1 MSQVLQ
7 EREMHIID
15 QRTLGILIVL
25 LLAILVVVKRVA
37 TGSIL
42 ERPNP
47 GLLLWLVNIFNLFFL
62 LVANPLAAILLI
74 LGRMDG
80 IDPTSLEVGSGW
92 LLVVVEIGGLIIYL
106 TGFLLM
112 GWALIG
118 LGSNYQLGGSDPRTT
133 DMLTVSGPYAL
144 IRHPMYT
151 AALCIAFG
159 LVCLTESLA
168 CLGAF
173 IIYLVLILL
182 LIPVEEESLLRAY
195 DGQYAAYRQ
204 KVRKLVPL
212 FF

>member
-1 MSQVLQ
+1 
-7 EREMHIID
+7 MHIID

-25 LLAILVVVKRVA
+25 LLAILVVVKRMA

-42 ERPNP
+42 EKPNP

-74 LGRMDG
+74 TGRMDG
-80 IDPTSLEVGSGW
+80 VDPTSLEIAPGW
-92 LLVVVEIGGLIIYL
+92 LLIVVEIGGFIIYL

-118 LGSNYQLGGSDPRTT
+118 LGSNYQLGGSDPRTSDT
-133 DMLTVSGPYAL
+133 LTLSGPYAL

-159 LVCLTESLA
+159 LACLTESLA

-173 IIYLVLILL
+173 IIYLALIEL
-182 LIPVEEESLLRAY
+182 LIPIEEQSLLRAY
-195 DGQYAAYRQ
+195 GEQYTTYQ
-204 KVRKLVPL
+204 KKVGKLVPL